1 MVLLMVILLFLFML
15 LGFPL
20 IMPLIVSSIVLLYF
34 YMPGVDS
41 SLFAQQL
48 IGGIDSYVLMCIPL
62 FIYAAEIMSA
72 GQTAD
77 RLVNFVKVM
86 IGHIRGG
93 LAITTVGA
101 CTAFGS
107 ISGSTQAT
115 VAAVGRP
122 MRIRL
127 LKAGYKDSSIM
138 ALIINS
144 SDIAILIPPSTVMIM
159 YAVVTKTNVG
169 DLFISGVLPGLIIF
183 LVFSVYCYI
192 SARINNVPVEPK
204 ATWKERLVTS
214 KDAILAFG
222 FPVIILGGIYTGFF
236 TPVESAAASVLYAVI
251 LEVFIYRAVKVK
263 QLYELALSTG
273 MVTSVVFLLVAAGQS
288 FSWVLSYNR
297 IPQELTSA
305 LLGTDPTPLMI
316 LIIISIIFFVG
327 CMFVDSLVVITVVTP
342 IFFPIA
348 MAAGIDPVF
357 LGVLITL
364 QAAIGS
370 ATPPFG
376 CDIFTACAVFEKP
389 FLEVIRGTPPYIFM
403 LILIV
408 ILMLIFPQLGM
419 IYKFL

>member
-1 MVLLMVILLFLFML
+1 MVILLFLFML
-15 LGFPL
+15 LGFPI

-144 SDIAILIPPSTVMIM
+144 SDVAILIPPSTVMIM

-169 DLFISGVLPGLIIF
+169 DLFISGVIPGLIIF

-251 LEVFIYRAVKVK
+251 LEVFIYRAVKIK
-263 QLYELALSTG
+263 QLYDLALSTG

>member
-1 MVLLMVILLFLFML
+1 MVLIMVILLFLFLL
-15 LGFPL
+15 LGFP
-20 IMPLIVSSIVLLYF
+20 IIIPLLVSSIVLLYF
-34 YMPGVDS
+34 FMPDVNV

-48 IGGIDSYVLMCIPL
+48 IGGIDTYVLMSIPL
-62 FIYAAEIMSA
+62 FIYAADIMSA

-115 VAAVGRP
+115 VAAIGRP
-122 MRIRL
+122 MRNRL

-159 YAVVTKTNVG
+159 YAVVTKSNVG
-169 DLFISGVLPGLIIF
+169 NLFISGVIPGLIIF
-183 LVFSVYCYI
+183 LVFSLYCYI
-192 SARINNVPVEPK
+192 SARINNVPVEKK
-204 ATWKERLVTS
+204 ATWKERLITS
-214 KDAILAFG
+214 KDALLAFG

-236 TPVESAAASVLYAVI
+236 TPVESAAASVLYAII
-251 LEVFIYRAVKVK
+251 LEVFIYRAVKIK
-263 QLYELALSTG
+263 QLYTLALSTG
-273 MVTSVVFLLVAAGQS
+273 MITAVVFLLVAAGQA
-288 FSWVLSYNR
+288 FSWVLSFNR
-297 IPQELTSA
+297 IPQEITA
-305 LLGTDPTPLMI
+305 GLLGSNPSPMFI
-316 LIIISIIFFVG
+316 LIIICLIFFIG

-348 MAAGIDPVF
+348 MSAGIDPIY

-364 QAAIGS
+364 LAAIGS

-389 FLEVIRGTPPYIFM
+389 FIEVIRGTPPYI
-403 LILIV
+403 
-408 ILMLIFPQLGM
+408 LMLIGVVVLMLVFPQLGM
-419 IYKFL
+419 IYKFI

>member
-15 LGFPL
+15 LGFPI

-144 SDIAILIPPSTVMIM
+144 SDVAILIPPSTVMIM

-169 DLFISGVLPGLIIF
+169 DLFISGVIPGLIIF

>member
-1 MVLLMVILLFLFML
+1 MVLLMVILLFLFLL
-15 LGFPL
+15 LGFPI
-20 IMPLIVSSIVLLYF
+20 IMPLLVSSIVLLYL
-34 YMPGVDS
+34 YMPDVNS

-48 IGGIDSYVLMCIPL
+48 ISGIDSYVLMSIPL

-72 GQTAD
+72 GKTAD
-77 RLVNFVKVM
+77 RLVSFVKVM

-115 VAAVGRP
+115 VAAIGRP
-122 MRIRL
+122 MRGRL

-144 SDIAILIPPSTVMIM
+144 SDIAILIPPSSVMIM

-169 DLFISGVLPGLIIF
+169 DLFISGVIPGLIIF
-183 LVFSVYCYI
+183 LIFSMYCYI
-192 SARINNVPVEPK
+192 SARINNIPVEPK
-204 ATWKERLVTS
+204 ASWKERLVST
-214 KDAILAFG
+214 KDAILPFG
-222 FPVIILGGIYTGFF
+222 FPIIILGGIYTGFF
-236 TPVESAAASVLYAVI
+236 TPVESAAASVFYAVI
-251 LEVFIYRAVKVK
+251 LEVFIYRAVKIK

-273 MVTSVVFLLVAAGQS
+273 MVTAVVFLLVAAGQS

-297 IPQELTSA
+297 IPQELTA
-305 LLGTDPTPLMI
+305 VLLGTDPSPLMI
-316 LIIISIIFFVG
+316 LIIINVIFFIG

-357 LGVLITL
+357 LGVIITL

-376 CDIFTACAVFEKP
+376 CDIFTACAVFDKP
-389 FLEVIRGTPPYIFM
+389 YYEVIKGTPPYIIL
-403 LILIV
+403 LIMVAVL
-408 ILMLIFPQLGM
+408 LLIFPQLGM

>member
-1 MVLLMVILLFLFML
+1 MVMLMVILLFLFML
-15 LGFPL
+15 LGFPI

-34 YMPGVDS
+34 YMPGVNS

-48 IGGIDSYVLMCIPL
+48 IGGIDSYVLMSIPL

-122 MRIRL
+122 MRARL

-144 SDIAILIPPSTVMIM
+144 SDVAILIPPSTVMIM

-169 DLFISGVLPGLIIF
+169 NLFISGVIPGLIIF
-183 LVFSVYCYI
+183 LLFSMYCYI
-192 SARINNVPVEPK
+192 SARINNVPVEQK

-214 KDAILAFG
+214 KDALLAFG

-297 IPQELTSA
+297 IPQELTTA

-364 QAAIGS
+364 LAAIGS

-376 CDIFTACAVFEKP
+376 CDIFTACAVFQKP
-389 FLEVIRGTPPYIFM
+389 FFEVIRGTPPYIVM

-408 ILMLIFPQLGM
+408 ILLLIFPQLGM

>member
-1 MVLLMVILLFLFML
+1 MVLIMVILLFLFLL
-15 LGFPL
+15 LGFP
-20 IMPLIVSSIVLLYF
+20 IIIPLLVSSIVLLYLF
-34 YMPGVDS
+34 MPDVNV

-48 IGGIDSYVLMCIPL
+48 IGGIDTYVLMSIPL
-62 FIYAAEIMSA
+62 FIYAADIMSA

-115 VAAVGRP
+115 VAAIGRP
-122 MRIRL
+122 MRNRL

-159 YAVVTKTNVG
+159 YAVVTKSNVG
-169 DLFISGVLPGLIIF
+169 NLFISGVIPGLIIF
-183 LVFSVYCYI
+183 LVFSIYCYI
-192 SARINNVPVEPK
+192 SARINNVPVEKK
-204 ATWKERLVTS
+204 ATWKERLITS
-214 KDAILAFG
+214 KDALLAFG

-236 TPVESAAASVLYAVI
+236 TPVESAAASVLYAII
-251 LEVFIYRAVKVK
+251 LEVFIYRAVKIK
-263 QLYELALSTG
+263 QLYTLALSTG
-273 MVTSVVFLLVAAGQS
+273 MITAVVFLLVAAGQA
-288 FSWVLSYNR
+288 FSWVLSFNR
-297 IPQELTSA
+297 IPQEITAS
-305 LLGTDPTPLMI
+305 LLGSNPSPMFI
-316 LIIISIIFFVG
+316 LIIICLIFFVG

-348 MAAGIDPVF
+348 MVAGIDPIY

-364 QAAIGS
+364 LAAIGS

-389 FLEVIRGTPPYIFM
+389 FIEVIRGTPPYI
-403 LILIV
+403 
-408 ILMLIFPQLGM
+408 LMLIAVVVLMLVFPQLGM
-419 IYKFL
+419 IYKFI

>member
-15 LGFPL
+15 LGFPI

-144 SDIAILIPPSTVMIM
+144 SDVAILIPPSTVMIM

-169 DLFISGVLPGLIIF
+169 DLFISGVIPGLIIF

-251 LEVFIYRAVKVK
+251 LEVFIYRAVKIK
-263 QLYELALSTG
+263 QLYDLALSTG